1 MGIDGF
7 LEKSD
12 PLRQLPRKFIEWEK
26 IAKKL
31 PELLVTDYVR
41 QSIEYLPE
49 FPISEIRNYRQQER
63 AMMILS
69 YIGHAYVWGEKTVP
83 QKIPAVLAK
92 PWSEL
97 AKQLYRHPILSYA
110 SYALNNWQKIDK
122 SRPIELGN
130 IALLQYFLGG
140 IDEAWFILVHVDIE
154 AKAMPAMKS
163 CMPLIKAIQ
172 KNAPEIAYQ
181 LLETIQESLEKINI
195 ALERMPEHCDP
206 YIYYHRV
213 RPYIHGWK
221 NHPAIPEGLIYEG
234 VEYYG
239 GKPQQF
245 RGETGAQSGIIPVLD
260 ALFGIGHSEDE
271 LQVYL
276 REMREYMPLH
286 HREFLQAVESYSENK
301 QDKQNN
307 LLRNFIK
314 QQNSP
319 KFRKIYN
326 DNLKLISRFRAT
338 HLHYAA
344 SYIHQQHQK
353 NPTNPSAVGTGG
365 TPFMAYLKKHYD
377 EINAFFL

>member
-1 MGIDGF
+1 MLSLKYGF
-7 LEKSD
+7 LESKD
-12 PLRQLPRKFIEWEK
+12 PLQQLPQKFSAWEK
-26 IAKKL
+26 IAKEL
-31 PELLVTDYVR
+31 PQLLVTDYVR
-41 QSIEYLPE
+41 ETIENLPE
-49 FPISEIRNYRQQER
+49 FPLSEIKNYRQQER

-69 YIGHAYVWGEKTVP
+69 YLGHAYVWGEKAIP
-83 QKIPAVLAK
+83 AKIPRILAK
-92 PWSEL
+92 PWYEL
-97 AKQLYRHPILSYA
+97 AKQLNRHPVLSYA
-110 SYALNNWQKIDK
+110 SYALNNWQRIDK
-122 SRPIELGN
+122 SRPVELGN

-154 AKAMPAMKS
+154 AKAIPAIKA
-163 CMPLIKAIQ
+163 CVPLIEAIQ
-172 KNAPEIAYQ
+172 KEDRETIYQ
-181 LLETIQESLEKINI
+181 LLETIQQSLEDINI

-221 NHPAIPEGLIYEG
+221 NHPAIPEGMIYEG
-234 VEYYG
+234 VEQYQ

-260 ALFGIGHSEDE
+260 ALFGIVHSEDE
-271 LQVYL
+271 LRIYL

-286 HREFLQAVESYSENK
+286 HREFLETVEKNSRLRDYIK
-301 QDKQNN
+301 KQN
-307 LLRNFIK
+307 
-314 QQNSP
+314 SS
-319 KFRKIYN
+319 KFREIYN

-344 SYIHQQHQK
+344 RYIQHQHQK
-353 NPTNPSAVGTGG
+353 TPENPSAVGTGG